1 MCSNKRVEAPLVAN
15 YMHNQFA
22 YQRFTLSTII
32 HMPKS
37 TKNRNSTS
45 SQPTSSR
52 LRKPFTPLR
61 RFFFKL
67 ELLAPS
73 PNVPALLG
81 KRRREELAEEEAGF
95 EHLHAYNYS
104 ATVDKALDRSQGND
118 SSSAPIRVYTPDRSR
133 SRTRKPAGP
142 RSFRQRTPPN
152 PTLPR
157 EHPCTI
163 SPCATPRP
171 RHCSHG
177 QHAACVALQNIDSTL
192 DDDAVIITALEYI
205 PFNSHEDLLAMSREE
220 LVNVAQTLNAKLPL
234 ALAIDISDAR
244 PFSFI
249 RNAIEVLVGIHP
261 EVPAAPLRTGTMK
274 MPEGENPRFFDGFSF
289 EQQLEE
295 SFSPSASP
303 LSMRAKSRR
312 NWSAHLNDMLRGPQ
326 RLERLEEVTEEEEGS
341 YRKRR
346 KLSSGTRSNL
356 GFESD
361 VVMQCTSE
369 EATNLSGDFFSL
381 PFSPELREPKQA
393 SASLP
398 SYTRV
403 LRSHKS
409 RILGQIASTESTP
422 STLAVPKGVKAKA
435 KGKARAKRRRQAS
448 SGSSERSTDNKR
460 NSVVFPTFH
469 SPSMQADA
477 ISHESRSDSSAAASA
492 GSTSGHFAS
501 SSAGNSLLQS
511 EHSTDN
517 SGSAFL
523 SIKSTLS
530 STSKMSVCTGSTK
543 DGTKV
548 KKLDEVPAGE
558 TVQTEGLVDMDI
570 SV

>member
-1 MCSNKRVEAPLVAN
+1 MAN
-15 YMHNQFA
+15 YLHNQFA
-22 YQRFTLSTII
+22 YRGAQHFTLSTIV

-37 TKNRNSTS
+37 TKNRKSTS
-45 SQPTSSR
+45 SQSTSSR
-52 LRKPFTPLR
+52 LRKSFTPLR

-118 SSSAPIRVYTPDRSR
+118 SSSAPIRLYAPDRPR
-133 SRTRKPAGP
+133 LRTRKPAGP
-142 RSFRQRTPPN
+142 RSFRQNTPPN
-152 PTLPR
+152 PTFPR
-157 EHPCTI
+157 EHPCTT

-171 RHCSHG
+171 RRYSHG
-177 QHAACVALQNIDSTL
+177 QVALQNIDTTL

-234 ALAIDISDAR
+234 ALAIDISDSR

-274 MPEGENPRFFDGFSF
+274 IPEGENPRFFDEFSF
-289 EQQLEE
+289 EQHLEE
-295 SFSPSASP
+295 IESLSPLASP

-312 NWSAHLNDMLRGPQ
+312 NWSAHLHDMLRGPQ

-346 KLSSGTRSNL
+346 KLSSGTRSNM

-361 VVMQCTSE
+361 VVMQCSSQ

-393 SASLP
+393 SASSP

-409 RILGQIASTESTP
+409 RLLGQVAGTESTP
-422 STLAVPKGVKAKA
+422 SALAVPKGVKAKA

-477 ISHESRSDSSAAASA
+477 TSHESRSDSSAAASA
-492 GSTSGHFAS
+492 GSTSDHFAS

-548 KKLDEVPAGE
+548 KKVDGVPAGE

>member
-1 MCSNKRVEAPLVAN
+1 
-15 YMHNQFA
+15 
-22 YQRFTLSTII
+22 
-32 HMPKS
+32 MPKS

-45 SQPTSSR
+45 SQTKSSR

-81 KRRREELAEEEAGF
+81 KRRREELADEEVGF
-95 EHLHAYNYS
+95 EHLHAYDYS
-104 ATVDKALDRSQGND
+104 ATVDKALGRSQGND
-118 SSSAPIRVYTPDRSR
+118 SSSAPIRAPVYAPDRSR
-133 SRTRKPAGP
+133 TRTRKPAGP

-152 PTLPR
+152 PR
-157 EHPCTI
+157 EHPCTT

-171 RHCSHG
+171 RHYSHG
-177 QHAACVALQNIDSTL
+177 QCATRVALQNIDSTL

-205 PFNSHEDLLAMSREE
+205 PFNTHEDLLAMSREE
-220 LVNVAQTLNAKLPL
+220 LVNVAQALNAKLPL
-234 ALAIDISDAR
+234 ALAIDISDSR

-261 EVPAAPLRTGTMK
+261 EVPAAPLRTGAMK
-274 MPEGENPRFFDGFSF
+274 MPQGEDPRFFDEFSF

-295 SFSPSASP
+295 MDSLSPSASP

-312 NWSAHLNDMLRGPQ
+312 NWSAHLHDMVRGSQ
-326 RLERLEEVTEEEEGS
+326 RLERLEEVTEEEES
-341 YRKRR
+341 TSRKRR
-346 KLSSGTRSNL
+346 KLSSGNRSNL

-361 VVMQCTSE
+361 VVMECTSQE
-369 EATNLSGDFFSL
+369 ETNLSSDFFSL
-381 PFSPELREPKQA
+381 PLSVELQEPKEA
-393 SASLP
+393 STSLP

-403 LRSHKS
+403 LRSHTS
-409 RILGQIASTESTP
+409 RLLGQISGAESPP
-422 STLAVPKGVKAKA
+422 SALAVPKGVNGKA
-435 KGKARAKRRRQAS
+435 KGKARAKRRSQAS
-448 SGSSERSTDNKR
+448 SESSERSTDNKR

-469 SPSMQADA
+469 NRSMQADTL
-477 ISHESRSDSSAAASA
+477 SHESRSGSSAAASA

-511 EHSTDN
+511 EHSTEN

-523 SIKSTLS
+523 SIKSTIS

-543 DGTKV
+543 DGKKV
-548 KKLDEVPAGE
+548 KKLDGVPKGE
-558 TVQTEGLVDMDI
+558 TEGLVDMDI
-570 SV
+570 SL